1 MFEKIKSAKKN
12 DFYPIE
18 EAQIIKAEDKMGLK
32 FPEELRAFYK
42 EVGYGFISDGSDDCG
57 INRLMAPLG
66 CASIRLR
73 EDYYEADP
81 DLEMYE
87 IYEKNSIIFYEFNEG
102 VYGAIGM
109 EDGKIYFASNVIA
122 DSLTEFLEKM
132 SINTEYWNK
141 Q

>member
-12 DFYPIE
+12 DFYSIE

-66 CASIRLR
+66 
-73 EDYYEADP
+73 
-81 DLEMYE
+81 
-87 IYEKNSIIFYEFNEG
+87 
-102 VYGAIGM
+102 
-109 EDGKIYFASNVIA
+109 
-122 DSLTEFLEKM
+122 
-132 SINTEYWNK
+132 
-141 Q
+141 